1 MRVNDAEDFWEQH
14 PEEEPLFGGP
24 ARSTPGL
31 SGAFAHSPNPPE
43 NPVVRVVAGMI
54 WQHQGRDN
62 PISIDELSHAV
73 GRDDRTIKGVVEDL
87 IMQHGMLIGGRR
99 GVKPEKAEGVVRQ
112 APEMGA
118 PAGYYIIRDAED
130 LKVAC
135 GPYEAQAES
144 MMTRAR
150 RLRSMAAQRGIA

>member
-1 MRVNDAEDFWEQH
+1 MRVNDADDYGSAEVIA
-14 PEEEPLFGGP
+14 PGPTLFDDGEGP
-24 ARSTPGL
+24 FS
-31 SGAFAHSPNPPE
+31 HSPALPE

-62 PISIDELSHAV
+62 PISIDELSQAV
-73 GRDDRTIKGVVEDL
+73 GRDDRSIKGIVEDL

-99 GVKPEKAEGVVRQ
+99 GVKPAVVEGAIGQ

-144 MMTRAR
+144 MMARAR
-150 RLRSMAAQRGIA
+150 RLRSMAAQRGIC